1 MRIAD
6 EASARSMVIIIL
18 GEPLQ
23 FARKQLFPFLQQF
36 DSVDRFID
44 LEAAQCPTD
53 RLALYHPKRK
63 LSSIRWRRVQRGSSP
78 GLPAHA

>member
-18 GEPLQ
+18 GEPLH

-36 DSVDRFID
+36 DSVERFID
-44 LEAAQCPTD
+44 LEATQCPTD
-53 RLALYHPKRK
+53 RLTPYHPKKK
-63 LSSIRWRRVQRGSSP
+63 LSSIR
-78 GLPAHA
+78 